1 MAAVVVDLYLLVI
14 LFIVTGSEKA
24 VDKRF
29 SDIKRC
35 NDDECS
41 MLMCRGKAAQDFYG
55 PDCRFLTFKKG
66 ETIYVYYKLSGK
78 RNDLWAGS
86 VGSRFGYFPKDLLE
100 INHIYSVKELEIP
113 AEETDFV
120 CFDGQ
125 LGTFDSYDVDQ
136 LLGSSV
142 LLTENDTSG
151 QETAAAEKVNQGS
164 NAQNQVDKQEDDVPS
179 QISPEESDDT
189 EKTTDDEIHLLHDNG
204 GSDVLDKKS
213 NKEEEGEER
222 ELVDV
227 RSKETSQLMSE
238 KQNQIQDIHTL
249 EGDSDAETTAE
260 TTKDDLDQ
268 DENMVA
274 SHEDTAEDNT
284 TKDKSP
290 SLGEDKLLAKDD
302 VPEKNDKIDV
312 SEVQPASN
320 LKTTIG
326 STFDAVTTDDE
337 NTQKVTPFYD
347 DFESEGELL
356 GTEQDE
362 PSEASEVTPLLSYSE
377 DNVEDTSEQEGVS
390 DSSKSEDRLGYKAE
404 EMTHGELGE
413 VLREDPTKEEMKENK
428 SMWTS
433 LGDTVFAIVSGADR
447 TNQVTSL
454 EDEDEEDD
462 FELDVAEGNEDPK
475 SDTIPLLGSD
485 VQVDHG
491 ELPHSSAK
499 ETVSDEIIQEIPDDK
514 VTDEYLSVQKTK
526 EREGSDDN
534 YKLNQELDLV
544 VNQNGHASKLPFE
557 SDQERKLEYE
567 NMPET
572 PGRQHDNL
580 KVTLVSEVQDA
591 PIGQESGLHVEK
603 ISDET
608 MNDLPSEEFMNKEAA
623 QAPKQQEDIKV
634 QSSEGNKNSD
644 TVSSNMHS
652 LRNNQSM
659 EGEENGTLQEAI
671 SEKTIV
677 PEEQSHDELTEIVGG
692 NQTDEGID
700 SRISANNTEEVK
712 NVRGLEEEP
721 ELKLDSDVVNTEQT
735 VKVNEELPVLKDT
748 LEKDFEHGDLFSSK
762 ADDFE
767 DGDEENEEELLEDE
781 NAMFSSSTKIENLP
795 TDADEEELDTLPDED
810 KNVIIEEGTKETQ
823 NDSSDKAFGEPQ
835 PLSKT
840 HLANNETEAANNTD
854 VSTEKKRVTEEQE
867 HTDVRETSVATPGR
881 RPIEEDEESTNTE
894 EKHAPSPEHLTV
906 NDNDNLG
913 QQEKKTLKFSEE
925 KEHGD
930 SITEITLLKGYF
942 DEKRME
948 RISKFLSPQHILRV
962 EAMFNYLDQELKKA
976 RQTFETIEDIEKALD
991 STLESSENR
1000 ILDEIERML
1009 DAREL
1014 KNAEFIQMDGNMLDE
1029 EADVLDDFQELA
1041 FQVRQK
1047 YSAVSDSTPL
1057 MSRNSLSKD
1066 PASEAQKE
1074 KLDVSDVLA
1083 EIDMLTNNHT
1093 STRDEIELQEK
1104 PLNQQEDNERPL
1116 SERRHSKTRSDIGVE
1131 EDGGHFNRN
1140 KDSHFMEDVEE
1151 IQKGPPTTL
1160 ENTLDI
1166 GLGIDVEHPSSGF
1179 LESPKTPDY
1188 SEDEKEVESQSVLSL
1203 PSIAEIGKFFT
1214 LAREYLGIYT
1224 EILVGTLPEEWQP
1237 GPTFYGLPWQP
1248 VIVTAM
1254 VGLLSFLIFFWRTL
1268 LAVKSRTYLLT
1279 EKQLVEKIK
1288 QLIDEKSEALS
1299 KISELNKLIE
1309 EREQQLKVSEK
1320 SKSSAKRENKDL
1332 QDTFKEL
1339 QRANELMKEKVKTLN
1354 RSVEE
1359 ERKKNRQQ
1367 EEIITETQKSVDK
1380 FQSIIKSNR
1389 TELSKVQA
1397 LVEEAKLREEALKA
1411 ELQSF
1416 EKENNILKSKK
1427 KALLK
1432 DAKDWEEKHRELSE
1446 QIKVFQKSQKEL
1458 EDTVVHK
1465 ENEIEVLSNCI
1476 AELQQLEADAKYE
1489 SADLQK
1495 GDAMILANGEALD
1508 QKNDTIK
1515 NRIKQMMDVSWVK
1528 TTLTI
1533 VQEERDHYFTKLL
1546 AEEKERHELEEQI
1559 KKLEHDQATML
1570 SEKCHLE
1577 SQFKTI
1583 QQKLEI
1589 MNEMYQQKENALQQ
1603 KLTQEEFERRE
1614 KEQKLSEVDG
1624 KALQAEEEL
1633 KTCKQRI
1640 QEIEEEL
1647 QKTERSYKNQIA
1659 SHEKK
1664 AHENWLNAR
1673 SAERALVE
1681 EKRET
1686 ANLRQKLIEVNEKLA
1701 ELQRPSLIKPTPGR
1715 PDRQLP
1721 PFRKGD
1727 SFGPSPVSG
1736 GAPSPPP
1743 MFEGPGRPP
1752 SAPLGRREPFGPVD
1766 SQLGPRR
1773 PPSETLGRFSD
1784 LGHPPPSR
1792 PDAAV
1797 SAPRTS
1803 SPSVLDGSQNPPV
1816 ETQALPSSLPIPEVL
1831 EPMNSKSQGPP
1842 SFPGTPIMNSP
1853 ASGATPPAKGFAP
1866 PLVAGPFPPS
1876 LNGPTPPPL
1885 LGPLNGHP
1893 PMPSAVPPLAPGP
1906 RYGPP
1911 HPSKGPYGPRPYG
1924 AVPPHNVRGPV
1935 PPHRDYPP
1943 GPPPPFGPRDLPA
1956 GFRDHHS
1963 APPLPHGHRDYPFPA
1978 KNLPPGGIPPPG
1990 VRDYP
1995 GPPPPAHL
2003 GPRDFPAGPPPV
2015 PNMAPRDYPGPGGPA
2030 QQAAPRDTS
2039 STLQNEP

>member
-1 MAAVVVDLYLLVI
+1 
-14 LFIVTGSEKA
+14 
-24 VDKRF
+24 
-29 SDIKRC
+29 
-35 NDDECS
+35 
-41 MLMCRGKAAQDFYG
+41 MCRGKAAQDFFG

-100 INHIYSVKELEIP
+100 INHIYSVKEIEIP

-125 LGTFDSYDVDQ
+125 LDTFDSYDVDQ

-151 QETAAAEKVNQGS
+151 QETAAAEKENQGS

-189 EKTTDDEIHLLHDNG
+189 EKTTDDEIHMLHDNG
-204 GSDVLDKKS
+204 V
-213 NKEEEGEER
+213 
-222 ELVDV
+222 
-227 RSKETSQLMSE
+227 ETM
-238 KQNQIQDIHTL
+238 
-249 EGDSDAETTAE
+249 
-260 TTKDDLDQ
+260 KDDLDQ

-274 SHEDTAEDNT
+274 AHEVTAEDNT

-302 VPEKNDKIDV
+302 VPEKKDKIDV

-347 DFESEGELL
+347 DFENEEELL
-356 GTEQDE
+356 DTEQDE

-390 DSSKSEDRLGYKAE
+390 DSPESEDRLGYKAE
-404 EMTHGELGE
+404 EMNHGKLGE
-413 VLREDPTKEEMKENK
+413 VLREDPTKEEMKEDK

-462 FELDVAEGNEDPK
+462 FELDVAEKNEDPK
-475 SDTIPLLGSD
+475 IDTIPLLGSD

-514 VTDEYLSVQKTK
+514 VTDESLSVQKTK
-526 EREGSDDN
+526 EREGSEDS
-534 YKLNQELDLV
+534 YKLNQDLDVV
-544 VNQNGHASKLPFE
+544 VNQNGHASKWPSE

-572 PGRQHDNL
+572 PGRRHDNL
-580 KVTLVSEVQDA
+580 KATLVSEVQDS
-591 PIGQESGLHVEK
+591 PI
-603 ISDET
+603 
-608 MNDLPSEEFMNKEAA
+608 
-623 QAPKQQEDIKV
+623 
-634 QSSEGNKNSD
+634 
-644 TVSSNMHS
+644 
-652 LRNNQSM
+652 
-659 EGEENGTLQEAI
+659 
-671 SEKTIV
+671 
-677 PEEQSHDELTEIVGG
+677 
-692 NQTDEGID
+692 
-700 SRISANNTEEVK
+700 
-712 NVRGLEEEP
+712 
-721 ELKLDSDVVNTEQT
+721 
-735 VKVNEELPVLKDT
+735 
-748 LEKDFEHGDLFSSK
+748 EHKS
-762 ADDFE
+762 
-767 DGDEENEEELLEDE
+767 
-781 NAMFSSSTKIENLP
+781 
-795 TDADEEELDTLPDED
+795 
-810 KNVIIEEGTKETQ
+810 
-823 NDSSDKAFGEPQ
+823 
-835 PLSKT
+835 
-840 HLANNETEAANNTD
+840 
-854 VSTEKKRVTEEQE
+854 VTEELV
-867 HTDVRETSVATPGR
+867 HTDVREASVSTPGR

-913 QQEKKTLKFSEE
+913 QQEKKTLKLSEE

-962 EAMFNYLDQELKKA
+962 EAMFNDLDQELKKA

-991 STLESSENR
+991 STLESSETR

-1014 KNAEFIQMDGNMLDE
+1014 KFLQMDGNMLDE
-1029 EADVLDDFQELA
+1029 EAAILDDFQELA
-1041 FQVRQK
+1041 FQLRQK
-1047 YSAVSDSTPL
+1047 YSTVSDSTPL
-1057 MSRNSLSKD
+1057 MSRSSLSKD

-1083 EIDMLTNNHT
+1083 EIDMLTKNHT
-1093 STRDEIELQEK
+1093 STGDEFELQEK

-1151 IQKGPPTTL
+1151 IQKGPQTTL

-1166 GLGIDVEHPSSGF
+1166 GLGIDVEHSSSGF

-1203 PSIAEIGKFFT
+1203 PSIAEIGNFFT
-1214 LAREYLGIYT
+1214 LAREYLGTYT

-1248 VIVTAM
+1248 VIATAM

-1332 QDTFKEL
+1332 QVRLYGNMFMCRFKYINLDTFKEL
-1339 QRANELMKEKVKTLN
+1339 QRTNELMKEKVKTLN

-1359 ERKKNRQQ
+1359 ERKKNHQQ

-1495 GDAMILANGEALD
+1495 GDAMILANGEALVSKTFFPLMLSD

-1515 NRIKQMMDVSWVK
+1515 NRIKQMMDVSRVK

-1577 SQFKTI
+1577 SQFKTT

-1614 KEQKLSEVDG
+1614 KEQKLSEVGG

-1743 MFEGPGRPP
+1743 MFDGPGRPP

-1803 SPSVLDGSQNPPV
+1803 SPSVLDGSVIDRPYGLLSFVTCFFPFLNSALKQNPPV
-1816 ETQALPSSLPIPEVL
+1816 ETQALSSSLPIPEAL
-1831 EPMNSKSQGPP
+1831 EAMNSKSQGPP

-1866 PLVAGPFPPS
+1866 PLVAGPFPPP

-1893 PMPSAVPPLAPGP
+1893 SMPPAVPPLAPGP

-1924 AVPPHNVRGPV
+1924 AVPPPNVRGPV

-1963 APPLPHGHRDYPFPA
+1963 APPLPHGHRDYPFSA

-2015 PNMAPRDYPGPGGPA
+2015 PNMAPRDYPAGPGGPA

>member
-1 MAAVVVDLYLLVI
+1 MKKPINNSKCCFLFSLFTLVI

-100 INHIYSVKELEIP
+100 INHIYGVKELEIP

-260 TTKDDLDQ
+260 TMKDDLDQ

-428 SMWTS
+428 S
-433 LGDTVFAIVSGADR
+433 I

-557 SDQERKLEYE
+557 SD
-567 NMPET
+567 
-572 PGRQHDNL
+572 
-580 KVTLVSEVQDA
+580 
-591 PIGQESGLHVEK
+591 QESGLHVEK

-781 NAMFSSSTKIENLP
+781 NAMFSSSTK
-795 TDADEEELDTLPDED
+795 
-810 KNVIIEEGTKETQ
+810 KEGTKETQ

-854 VSTEKKRVTEEQE
+854 
-867 HTDVRETSVATPGR
+867 
-881 RPIEEDEESTNTE
+881 
-894 EKHAPSPEHLTV
+894 
-906 NDNDNLG
+906 
-913 QQEKKTLKFSEE
+913 EKKTLKFSEE

-991 STLESSENR
+991 STLESSETR

-1029 EADVLDDFQELA
+1029 EAAVLDDFQELA

-1066 PASEAQKE
+1066 PASEAQK
-1074 KLDVSDVLA
+1074 

-1515 NRIKQMMDVSWVK
+1515 NRIKQMMDVSRVK

-1721 PFRKGD
+1721 PFRKAGD

-1803 SPSVLDGSQNPPV
+1803 SPSVLDGSPFLNSALKQNPPV

-1831 EPMNSKSQGPP
+1831 EAMNSKSQGPP

-1924 AVPPHNVRGPV
+1924 AVPPPNVRGPV

-2015 PNMAPRDYPGPGGPA
+2015 PNMA
-2030 QQAAPRDTS
+2030 
-2039 STLQNEP
+2039 